1 MQTKRTDT
9 TDSESAR
16 RANVDRENR
25 EAREA
30 FAARWKLR
38 SAKAGFLLLLII
50 AAGGIFLTVQA
61 ELDRPS
67 DSGTQVAG
75 TTEWRIVVDGQNYR
89 YKVTY
94 GKSYQLVDTEGDP
107 WITSHA
113 GTQNCTDA
121 KQLKRYL
128 HTFVDQE
135 GGTMKVV
142 DQSGLKL

>member
-1 MQTKRTDT
+1 MQTEHTDIP
-9 TDSESAR
+9 DSESASR
-16 RANVDRENR
+16 TDVDTRNQ
-25 EAREA
+25 EARKA
-30 FAARWKLR
+30 FASRWKLR
-38 SAKAGFLLLLII
+38 TAKMGFLLLLAI
-50 AAGGIFLTVQA
+50 AAGGIFLTAEA

-75 TTEWRIVVDGQNYR
+75 TTEWQIAVNGETYH

-107 WITSHA
+107 WITAQA

-128 HTFVDQE
+128 HEFADRS
-135 GGTMKVV
+135 GGTIKVV
-142 DQSGLKL
+142 DRSGLKL

>member
-9 TDSESAR
+9 TPSESAS
-16 RANVDRENR
+16 RATVDRKNR
-25 EAREA
+25 EARKA
-30 FAARWKLR
+30 FASRWKLR
-38 SAKAGFLLLLII
+38 TAKVGFLVLLAI

-61 ELDRPS
+61 ELDHAS

-75 TTEWRIVVDGQNYR
+75 TTEWRITVNGQSYR

-94 GKSYQLVDTEGDP
+94 GEHYQLVTTEGDP

-128 HTFVDQE
+128 HEFVNQQ
-135 GGTMKVV
+135 GGTLKVV
-142 DQSGLKL
+142 DRSGLKL